1 MAKLVT
7 VVQTYFSDGT
17 YRNNRVEIQIPD
29 EAGELIRKFWNE
41 KGVHNCVKA
50 KFLASNQSATAE
62 LFQDETILGGINGM
76 YTEETDENE
85 VFEHSFKDDEE
96 DDRD

>member
-7 VVQTYFSDGT
+7 VVQTFFRDGR

-29 EAGELIRKFWNE
+29 EAAELIRKFWNE
-41 KGVHNCVKA
+41 KGIHNCATA
-50 KFLASNQSATAE
+50 KYLASNQCAIAD
-62 LFQDETILGGINGM
+62 LFQDEKLLGGISGM
-76 YTEETDENE
+76 CTEETDETE
-85 VFEHSFKDDEE
+85 TFEHSFVDDEE